1 MPTARRFFAALLVV
15 LSVAGGCAWNQAD
28 HDVAADRCASLAA
41 RGIRP
46 CPPANLTVARV
57 PVTNRTN
64 GAVDQATAE
73 RWASASLRTEALY
86 RWAVKNGNDGFL
98 RSGAINDPRAS
109 SAFAREAALLERARN
124 RHGSV
129 HYVAPQIVG
138 LTLLPV
144 AAEVQTLQR
153 GGGVATPFAFLVDQ
167 VGPATLKLT
176 VPGQPDL
183 VLVDAPAGQPYPVL
197 ALGTFKRDPQLGEL
211 WYSDGTFPCQGAEL
225 RAACRM

>member
-28 HDVAADRCASLAA
+28 HDVAADRCASLAE

-109 SAFAREAALLERARN
+109 SAF
-124 RHGSV
+124 
-129 HYVAPQIVG
+129 
-138 LTLLPV
+138 
-144 AAEVQTLQR
+144 
-153 GGGVATPFAFLVDQ
+153 
-167 VGPATLKLT
+167 
-176 VPGQPDL
+176 
-183 VLVDAPAGQPYPVL
+183 
-197 ALGTFKRDPQLGEL
+197 
-211 WYSDGTFPCQGAEL
+211 
-225 RAACRM
+225 